1 MMSYRSHFSKALL
14 REQMRRRALAEH
26 GDRAAHTSPLWPDWR
41 SNLHPALLAPAEARV
56 ADGSLPLHDYAPALN
71 SSQAFAMNLFLPLAG
86 GDSGAFSD
94 FLRAVLGVDVVVES
108 VDLEFFGSGDLLAE
122 IPRAEPGPDDKLTA
136 ADVAIHLRDADDRR
150 GVLLVEVKLSEG
162 GFTSCGGVD
171 SRGNR
176 DRAPCLDAAL
186 FFREPDRCYLRR
198 PYRAQRD
205 RRYWRIF
212 DAAHGSLRDAFPGR
226 SAAGGCPFAG
236 DWQQPMRNHALA
248 LAMKQAGLVDF
259 WHLALVHHDDNP
271 DVPEPWDEYRGAAE
285 DGELLHRWPASA
297 LLSALGAASGA
308 ADYESWVRARY
319 VLDREAA
326 K

>member
-1 MMSYRSHFSKALL
+1 MSYRSHFSKALL

-94 FLRAVLGVDVVVES
+94 FLRAELGVDVVVES

-236 DWQQPMRNHALA
+236 SWTSGTWRSSTTTTTPTCRS
-248 LAMKQAGLVDF
+248 
-259 WHLALVHHDDNP
+259 
-271 DVPEPWDEYRGAAE
+271 RGTSTV
-285 DGELLHRWPASA
+285 GRRRTGNSCTGGPPRRCF
-297 LLSALGAASGA
+297 LLSARHRGQRTTNPGCGLATCST
-308 ADYESWVRARY
+308 ERRRSE
-319 VLDREAA
+319 L
-326 K
+326 